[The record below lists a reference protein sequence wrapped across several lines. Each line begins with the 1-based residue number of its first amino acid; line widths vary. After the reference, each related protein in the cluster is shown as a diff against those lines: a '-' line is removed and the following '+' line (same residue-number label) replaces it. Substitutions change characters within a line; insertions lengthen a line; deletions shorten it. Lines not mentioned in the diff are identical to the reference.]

1 MQMTRQRERPKTVG
15 ANSGT
20 TVTESTMR
28 SQQAMGTAMG
38 KWKDRDETRRLADA
52 AIDKLLAA
60 GAPIPRDVMVL
71 SAKRWPVKL
80 IRLHAIHC
88 DLACMVK
95 SLPRGVI
102 RPAAEM
108 SRKVD
113 RASRGRLDSEAARAA
128 SAPATTQAPE
138 LRKRT
143 KADR

>member
-1 MQMTRQRERPKTVG
+1 MTRQRDRQETVG

-20 TVTESTMR
+20 TVTESRMR
-28 SQQAMGTAMG
+28 SQQAMGTALG

-60 GAPIPRDVMVL
+60 GAPIPRDVMLL

-80 IRLHAIHC
+80 NRLHAIQS
-88 DLACMVK
+88 DLTRMVK
-95 SLPRGVI
+95 SLPRGAI
-102 RPAAEM
+102 SHAAEM
-108 SRKVD
+108 NRKGD

-128 SAPATTQAPE
+128 SAPATTHAPE

-143 KADR
+143 KAER